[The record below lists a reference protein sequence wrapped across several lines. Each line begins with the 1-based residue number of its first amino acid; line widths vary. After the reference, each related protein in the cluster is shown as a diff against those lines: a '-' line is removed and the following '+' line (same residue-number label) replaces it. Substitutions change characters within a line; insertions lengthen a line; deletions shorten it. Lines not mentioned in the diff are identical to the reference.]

1 MRRRV
6 IKRPPR
12 PILYAYT
19 ENASTTGEP
28 MSRESRLHIPRPPAR
43 PGAKPDFSYLATSPA
58 GAVKRPDV
66 NANTRDIE
74 FLSTEM
80 VRVLDEQHTAV
91 GPWNPHLDAPD
102 LQIGL
107 RHMVLTRIF
116 DDRMLRIQRQG
127 KISFYM
133 KCTGEEAVAVA
144 QCMALRPADMLFPSY
159 RVQGALIDGFDST
172 TKSMRTLF
180 PGARLGYC
188 LRHALNKLP
197 DKLVGLAAPVRQG

>member
-1 MRRRV
+1 
-6 IKRPPR
+6 
-12 PILYAYT
+12 
-19 ENASTTGEP
+19 

-144 QCMALRPADMLFPSY
+144 QCMAIAS
-159 RVQGALIDGFDST
+159 G
-172 TKSMRTLF
+172 
-180 PGARLGYC
+180 
-188 LRHALNKLP
+188 RHAVPLI
-197 DKLVGLAAPVRQG
+197 